1 MSIRRAIDAYKITA
15 SATTPVIDTIIEL
28 LQEMSRL
35 LQELSEMPE
44 PDKELLKKLQQA
56 LFDLMGAVDQQTAE
70 GKRLVL
76 LYVYLNQQLI
86 AVQLYGRAELLGEVK
101 HHIDQL
107 AEAWKEA
114 RTSQRLNRFTADL
127 L

>member
-1 MSIRRAIDAYKITA
+1 MSIRRAINAYKTTA
-15 SATTPVIDTIIEL
+15 SATTPVIDTKIEL

-35 LQELSEMPE
+35 LNELSEMPE

-86 AVQLYGRAELLGEVK
+86 AVQLYGRAELLSDVK
-101 HHIDQL
+101 YHIDQL
-107 AEAWKEA
+107 AEAWKEV
-114 RTSQRLNRFTADL
+114 RTNQRLNRFTADL